1 LHPGLRLADLCIE
14 INSDK
19 LKEIYS
25 IFVAD
30 NNTAL
35 LEGLVSIINQEP
47 TFEVVG
53 TASSKSELEAK
64 VFACTASLFLLD
76 IDLAGKN
83 GLAYPENGVNQIDV
97 AKTILLTEHWE
108 HSLIKRIM
116 ASGVMGCLRKT
127 CDASELIYAMNR
139 VLDGNPY
146 FSGYHH
152 QTDDNIVFDRTF
164 SNQSQIS
171 KDQQVSMSNEK
182 VAGV

>member
-1 LHPGLRLADLCIE
+1 LHPGIRLADLCIE
-14 INSDK
+14 INSTK

-30 NNTAL
+30 SNPAL

-64 VFACTASLFLLD
+64 VIASSASLFILD
-76 IDLAGKN
+76 IDLAGMN
-83 GLAYPENGVNQIDV
+83 GLAYPENAANQINV
-97 AKTILLTEHWE
+97 SKTILLTEHWE

-116 ASGVMGCLRKT
+116 ASGVKGCLRKT

-152 QTDDNIVFDRTF
+152 QTDDIIVFDRTF
-164 SNQSQIS
+164 SHQDQIS
-171 KDQQVSMSNEK
+171 NNQQESKSNGK
-182 VAGV
+182 LTGV